1 MSEINNKEI
10 EFSFFYLFEEI
21 RKIIFVLVITLMSF
35 LLGLFFYY
43 NQEKTYTFENKI
55 I

>member
-21 RKIIFVLVITLMSF
+21 RKKLIAVLVITLMSF
-35 LLGLFFYY
+35 LFG
-43 NQEKTYTFENKI
+43 I
-55 I
+55 IFLLQSRKNIYVRK